1 MRRFRQTEVVTQLE
15 TQTKNPL
22 ETGVDAA
29 DTRGGVGIQQ
39 KDEAIFEAALAEA
52 EGILQSQR
60 RAREVSP
67 HVRAWHALVAL
78 YDWVTG
84 PPATRQEPI
93 SAEIQKFEYERQ
105 AGVVRPL

>member
-1 MRRFRQTEVVTQLE
+1 MVTQLE

-22 ETGVDAA
+22 ETGVNAA

-52 EGILQSQR
+52 EEILQSQR
-60 RAREVSP
+60 RDREVSP
-67 HVRAWHALVAL
+67 HVRAWHALVAF
-78 YDWVTG
+78 YDLVTG
-84 PPATRQEPI
+84 PPSTRQERI
-93 SAEIQKFEYERQ
+93 GAEMERFEYERQ